1 MSEVH
6 RVIGFLVVGVFSI
19 GWMFGLALW
28 VSRRPAG
35 EWFWRWVAAAQVVA
49 IVQALGGVVLLAI
62 GRRPLTGL
70 HIVYGLGPLVIFV
83 IAHLLAREEAF
94 LPKPWAPFALAAFI
108 AFGLS
113 LRAVMTG
120 LGTG

>member
-1 MSEVH
+1 VSELH
-6 RVIGFLVVGVFSI
+6 RVIGFLVVGIFSI
-19 GWMFGLALW
+19 GWLFGFVLW

-35 EWFWRWVAAAQVVA
+35 DWFWRWLTAAQVVA
-49 IVQALGGVVLLAI
+49 LVQALGGVALLAI
-62 GRRPLTGL
+62 GRRPLSGL

-94 LPKPWAPFALAAFI
+94 ESKPWAPFALAAFI